1 MNKYNKI
8 GMEVLGYK
16 EELLNPSYPILVRK
30 ALLTAV
36 DSLQTNEIIDVDVH
50 FSMKDNEVTLATFEE
65 LLLAK
70 PNLTKTA
77 EELFKEYES
86 IREIFDGK
94 LRKCKVFEQEK
105 DLAVVT
111 TESKV
116 ELEEIHIISSFKVDV
131 DFASDYFGKSE
142 ENELE
147 VLMKRKGFVERFAVL
162 RYNKMMNDFLNK
174 QTGYD
179 TEVGSAEVIE
189 GVRISASPVF
199 FAPEQETYCSEFMI
213 YVDINKIE
221 DETTHDEIMKVAEK
235 KIKEINDYIR
245 IRTIA

>member
-16 EELLNPSYPILVRK
+16 EELLNPNYPTLVRK
-30 ALLTAV
+30 ALLSAV
-36 DSLQTNEIIDVDVH
+36 DALQTNEIIDVDVH
-50 FSMKDNEVTLATFEE
+50 FSMKDNAISIATFEQ
-65 LLLAK
+65 LLLEK
-70 PNLTKTA
+70 PKLIKTG

-94 LRKCKVFEQEK
+94 LRKCSVFEQEK
-105 DLAVVT
+105 DLAIVT

-116 ELEEIHIISSFKVDV
+116 DIEQIHIISTFKIDA
-131 DFASDYFGKSE
+131 DFAADYFGKRDA
-142 ENELE
+142 ELDS
-147 VLMKRKGFVERFAVL
+147 LMKRKGFVERFTVL
-162 RYNKMMNDFLNK
+162 RYNKMMGDFLYK
-174 QTGYD
+174 QEGYNEETGKVD
-179 TEVGSAEVIE
+179 VID
-189 GVRISASPVF
+189 GVSICATPVF

-213 YVDINKIE
+213 YVDINMIE
-221 DETTHDEIMKVAEK
+221 DETTHDEIMEIAEK